1 MISECTVFIT
11 DCTVYQLTVT
21 VCSAS
26 IVFKKTTL
34 FIFLKVLNLAGSGVG
49 AGAKMR
55 NKVEPEP
62 KLNNSGFATL
72 LTKFSCI
79 LRDYK
84 YFFMFPCLLKMSPL
98 DIHSKR
104 LVRRSL

>member
-1 MISECTVFIT
+1 
-11 DCTVYQLTVT
+11 
-21 VCSAS
+21 
-26 IVFKKTTL
+26 
-34 FIFLKVLNLAGSGVG
+34 
-49 AGAKMR
+49 MR

-84 YFFMFPCLLKMSPL
+84 YFVMFPCLLKMSPL

-104 LVRRSL
+104 LVSVLYCILYSILFSPVDLISCLEINV